1 MAQDNYNYS
10 GSFEI
15 EECELRTHHGNKVDL
30 SSGQVI
36 IGVYEDIMQGF
47 LKTNFSPL
55 FSLELFKI
63 FNFFY
68 FFGWYYKN
76 FLLFRT

>member
-1 MAQDNYNYS
+1 MAQENYNYS

-36 IGVYEDIMQGF
+36 IGVYEDIMPVSYTH
-47 LKTNFSPL
+47 LTLPTKSTV
-55 FSLELFKI
+55 
-63 FNFFY
+63 
-68 FFGWYYKN
+68 
-76 FLLFRT
+76 